1 MVSSS
6 KTDERRELI
15 LWHTTKF
22 AVDVSLRLGLS
33 PPVAEDATPA
43 NPSTPVNRNQRSATN
58 SRGAADDD
66 FIEPDD
72 GPDAATIQGLREL
85 GIGNNSDRV
94 TLALGRTLSARARVT
109 PLTTITFGPYLD
121 SSIDQIVAQR
131 NAFIRELLL
140 AEVPAMKNLVQETHT
155 FA

>member
-6 KTDERRELI
+6 KTDEKRELI

-33 PPVAEDATPA
+33 PPVAEDA
-43 NPSTPVNRNQRSATN
+43 NPSTLVNRTQRSATK
-58 SRGAADDD
+58 SRRAADDD

-85 GIGNNSDRV
+85 GIGNDS
-94 TLALGRTLSARARVT
+94 GSAQACS
-109 PLTTITFGPYLD
+109 G
-121 SSIDQIVAQR
+121 SAQ
-131 NAFIRELLL
+131 ACSGS
-140 AEVPAMKNLVQETHT
+140 A
-155 FA
+155 

>member
-6 KTDERRELI
+6 KTDEKRELI

-43 NPSTPVNRNQRSATN
+43 NPSTPINRTQRSATK
-58 SRGAADDD
+58 SCRAADDD

-85 GIGNNSDRV
+85 GIGNNADKV
-94 TLALGRTLSARARVT
+94 TLALGRARARVT

-131 NAFIRELLL
+131 GAFIRELLL
-140 AEVPAMKNLVQETHT
+140 AEVPVMKNLV
-155 FA
+155 